1 MLEEDTHRCTL
12 WSNASSA
19 CFLFAG
25 QELHL
30 RSEVGVMNAEERF
43 YAEILSGNLSFVL
56 ALLGVAI
63 LYANAYLFQDYLG
76 EVVTAYVLAQALK
89 KGREVVLYLLTRLDK
104 DGHAKEVSTVG
115 LSSCTPALF

>member
-1 MLEEDTHRCTL
+1 
-12 WSNASSA
+12 
-19 CFLFAG
+19 
-25 QELHL
+25 
-30 RSEVGVMNAEERF
+30 MNAEERF

-115 LSSCTPALF
+115 